1 MLTLKNLSIDYGATR
16 VIDRLYLNLQ
26 HDEILTLVGPT
37 GCGKS
42 TILQAIAG
50 LIPLADGEI
59 STAQWLATPQQLI
72 APEQRRVGMVFQDFA
87 LFPHLSVE
95 ENICFRVTD
104 PEAAQHWLQV
114 LGLSAF
120 RHARPD
126 RLSGGQK
133 QRVALARALAHRP
146 AIMLLDEPLSSLD
159 AALKETLRWE
169 IRDAL
174 KQARIPAIWVTHDQ
188 NEALSVGDRLGVLR
202 EGQLEQIDTPER
214 CFSAPVNPFVARFLG
229 EASFLPARLE
239 GNIAR
244 SALGS
249 VETLSHAELDQ
260 EIVILVR
267 PCDCSIVAAPSSGNG
282 QLAGT
287 VYEGSTQL
295 CEVLLDDGSSIRV
308 RTRANIVLT
317 ANTRVTVS
325 VISEQALLAY
335 PTNS

>member
-1 MLTLKNLSIDYGATR
+1 MLTLKNLSIDYGSTR
-16 VIDRLYLNLQ
+16 VIDRLNLSLQ

-95 ENICFRVTD
+95 ENIGFRVTD
-104 PEAAQHWLQV
+104 PEAARHWLQV

-229 EASFLPARLE
+229 EASFLPASLE

-267 PCDCSIVAAPSSGNG
+267 PWDCSIVAETSSGNG
-282 QLAGT
+282 QLAST
-287 VYEGSTQL
+287 IYEGSTQL
-295 CEVLLDDGSSIRV
+295 CEVLLDDGSRVRV
-308 RTRANIVLT
+308 RTRANIALT

-335 PTNS
+335 PNDS

>member
-1 MLTLKNLSIDYGATR
+1 MLTLKDLSVDYGPTR
-16 VIDRLYLNLQ
+16 VIDSLNLDLQ
-26 HDEILTLVGPT
+26 HNEILTLVGPT

-42 TILQAIAG
+42 TILQVIAG
-50 LIPLADGEI
+50 LIPIAEGEI
-59 STAQWLATPQQLI
+59 STAQWLASPQQLI

-104 PEAAQHWLQV
+104 PEPALHWLQA
-114 LGLSAF
+114 LGLSTL
-120 RHARPD
+120 RNARPD

-159 AALKETLRWE
+159 AALKDTLRWE

-174 KQARIPAIWVTHDQ
+174 KEAHIPAIWVTHDQ

-202 EGQLEQIDTPER
+202 AGQLEQIDTPEH
-214 CFSAPVNPFVARFLG
+214 CFSAPVTPFVARFLG
-229 EASFLPARLE
+229 ETSFLPARLE
-239 GNIAR
+239 GSVAQ

-249 VETLSHAELDQ
+249 VQTISYADLGQ
-260 EIVILVR
+260 EVLIMVR
-267 PCDCSIVAAPSSGNG
+267 PWDCAIVADTSAGNG
-282 QLAGT
+282 QLESSHF
-287 VYEGSTQL
+287 EGSTRL
-295 CEVLLDDGSSIRV
+295 YEVLLDDGSRVKV
-308 RTRANIVLT
+308 RTKANIALA
-317 ANTRVTVS
+317 ANSRVTVS

-335 PTNS
+335 PANN